1 MQKQINGFKLS
12 PQQKRLWLLQKD
24 SQVYQ
29 AYCTILL
36 EGDVKK
42 EFLKKALY
50 KLVERHEVL
59 RTVFHRIHGLKIP
72 IQVVKNS
79 VMLSFSE
86 ENLNNYENLQLEIEK
101 LFKSKNQQSFDWEKG
116 AVLQA
121 ILIALS
127 PQKHLLCISLPAVYA
142 DSITLNNLVCEL
154 SKCYA
159 ACLVEQDLPDQ
170 PLQYADIA
178 EWQNELLEA
187 EEQEAETN
195 FWRKLDLSTLES
207 LHLPSSRQS
216 TQNSEFKPEFLSVNI
231 ASDIVAKIDA
241 ISQNKQLAEYV
252 FFLTCFSILIW
263 RLTKQ
268 SNLIIGVAGDG
279 RNYEDLQE
287 SLGLL
292 AKYLPLQ
299 FHLHDDDRF
308 SDLLLQVQ
316 EATEE
321 IFELQESFCWEKN
334 IDFDGNNLEP
344 LFFPLCFE
352 FESILSKY
360 VAGNVGFSIYQKY
373 ACIDRFQV
381 KLSCVRRDN
390 CITTEFH
397 YDANVFAVEDIQRL
411 ASQFE
416 TLVASVVKNPES
428 KIAGFDILSQSERSQ
443 LLFEFNNT
451 KTAEP
456 QYQCVHHWFESQ
468 VESTPDKIA
477 VVYENQQL
485 TYTQLNQR
493 ANQLAHHLQQLGV
506 GAEVLV
512 GICVERS
519 LDLVVG
525 VLGILKAGGAYVPI
539 DPTYP
544 KERLAFILEDT
555 QAPVLLTQQRLLEI
569 LPQNGAEVICLDGD
583 FEKFASTQ
591 TTSNPSSKTNSD
603 NLAYV
608 IYTSGSTGKP
618 KGTLIHHKGLVNYLS
633 WCTQAYQVK
642 QGNGTIVHS
651 PLGFD
656 LTITSL
662 FSPLLV
668 GSQVE
673 LLPENNSIESLSN
686 ALHRSSNLS
695 LVKITPAHL
704 DLLKAQFSP
713 PKAANRTRAFIIGGE
728 NLLAENIAFW
738 QNAAPDT
745 MLVNEYGPTETVVG
759 CCVYQVP
766 TGQYHSGSIPI
777 GKPIANTK
785 LYVLD
790 QHGQLA
796 PIGVA
801 GELHIGGVGLA
812 RGYLNRP
819 DLTAEKF
826 IPNPFSTEPGERLY
840 KTGDLA
846 RYRAD
851 GILEYLGRI
860 DDQVK
865 IRGFRIE
872 LGEIEAVL
880 SQAPGV
886 QDAVAIVREDIP
898 GNRRLV
904 AYIVF
909 NQESPSS
916 INQLQVFLQQKLP
929 DYMIPSA
936 FVSLKKLPLTPN
948 GKVDRRALPAPDIRA
963 EAAYVAPRTPVEEIL
978 ATIWSQILGLEQVGI
993 YDNFLELGG
1002 DSILSIQVIAK
1013 AKQAGLQLT
1022 PQQIFDHPTIAEL
1035 ATVVGS
1041 NLTIHAEQG
1050 LITGTLPLTPIQHWF
1065 FEQNLPDPHHW
1076 NQAVLLE
1083 VNQALDP
1090 VLLEKALHHLLEHHD
1105 ALRLRFEYSE
1115 SGWQQVNASL
1125 DRAIAFTVQD
1135 LSTRSQQQQK
1145 LAIEV
1150 TTAQLQAS
1158 LNLSQ
1163 GPLVQVALFDFGYQQ
1178 PARLL
1183 IIIHHLAVDG
1193 VSWRILLE
1201 DLQTSYQQLKQGQ
1214 KINLPAKTT
1223 SFKYW
1228 AEQLQAYANSASLQQ
1243 ELNYWL
1249 ALPQQHQRITVDFP
1263 RGMNTE
1269 VTKVTVSFMLSVSET
1284 QVLLQDLPAAYRTQ
1298 INDVLL
1304 TALVYSFKLW
1314 TEQSSLL
1321 VDLEGHGREE
1331 IFDDVDLSRTVG
1343 WFTTIFPVLLDI
1355 GNAAN
1360 LTDAVQ
1366 KVKEQLR
1373 CIPNRGLGYGVLRY
1387 LSNQS
1392 EIRQKLQAQP
1402 QPEVIF
1408 NYLGQ
1413 FDQILPNLTL
1423 FSPAKESIGAT
1434 HSPRGN
1440 RRYLLEVE
1448 GMVMNGQLQLQWS
1461 YSTNLYRR
1469 ETVEKLAEGMVE
1481 ALRSLIIHC
1490 QTAEVNSCTPADF
1503 PDADIT
1509 QDQLDQVFAELTL
1522 VVCQGDCD
1530 G

>member
-1 MQKQINGFKLS
+1 MPNQINGFKIS
-12 PQQKRLWLLQKD
+12 PQQKRLWLLQKN
-24 SQVYQ
+24 SQEYQ
-29 AYCTILL
+29 AYCMIAL
-36 EGDVKK
+36 EGKLQK
-42 EFLKKALY
+42 EFLNKALY
-50 KLVERHEVL
+50 KLVERHEIL
-59 RTVFHRIHGLKIP
+59 RTTFHDVHGLKIP
-72 IQVVKNS
+72 IQVVKDN
-79 VMLSFSE
+79 VCLSLIEDDLRNHES
-86 ENLNNYENLQLEIEK
+86 LALELAN
-101 LFKSKNQQSFDWEKG
+101 LFKFNTQQSFDWEQGKI
-116 AVLQA
+116 LQA
-121 ILIALS
+121 RLIALS
-127 PQKHLLCISLPAVYA
+127 SEKHLLYISLPALYA
-142 DSITLNNLVCEL
+142 DSISLNNLVSEL

-159 ACLVEQDLPDQ
+159 ACLFGQDLPD
-170 PLQYADIA
+170 PPMQYADIA
-178 EWQNELLEA
+178 EWQNELLET

-195 FWRKLDLSTLES
+195 LWKNLDFSILQA
-207 LHLPSSRQS
+207 LHLPYFKEPLENLQ
-216 TQNSEFKPEFLSVNI
+216 FKPQWLSVNI
-231 ASDIVAKIDA
+231 ASDMVAKIDA
-241 ISQNKQLAEYV
+241 ISHNKKLADYV
-252 FFLTCFSILIW
+252 FLLTCFSMLVW

-279 RNYEDLQE
+279 RNYEELQE

-292 AKYLPLQ
+292 AKYLPLEL
-299 FHLHDDDRF
+299 HLNDNDRF
-308 SDLLLQVQ
+308 NEMLLQVQ
-316 EATEE
+316 KLTEE
-321 IFELQESFCWEKN
+321 IFDLQETFFWEKN
-334 IDFDGNNLEP
+334 VELDRNSSEP
-344 LFFPLCFE
+344 LFLPLCFE
-352 FESILSKY
+352 FESNLTKY
-360 VAGNVGFSIYQKY
+360 VAGDVGFAITQKY
-373 ACIDRFQV
+373 ACIDRFHV

-390 CITTEFH
+390 YISAEFH
-397 YDANVFAVEDIQRL
+397 YDTNLFAVEDIQRL

-416 TLVASVVKNPES
+416 TLVASVLKNPERT
-428 KIAGFDILSQSERSQ
+428 IAGFDILSQSERSQ

-456 QYQCVHHWFESQ
+456 KYPCVHHWFESQ

-485 TYTQLNQR
+485 TYNQLNQR
-493 ANQLAHHLQQLGV
+493 ANQLAHHLQKLGV
-506 GAEVLV
+506 GTEVLV

-544 KERLAFILEDT
+544 KERLAFILQDT

-569 LPQNGAEVICLDGD
+569 LPKHSAEVICLDKD
-583 FEKFASTQ
+583 LASTQ
-591 TTSNPSSKTNSD
+591 TLSNPSSQTNSE

-618 KGTLIHHKGLVNYLS
+618 KGTLISHKGLVNYLS
-633 WCTQAYQVK
+633 WCTQAYQVN

-673 LLPENNSIESLSN
+673 LLPENHGIESLSN

-704 DLLKAQFSP
+704 ELLKGQFSP
-713 PKAANRTRAFIIGGE
+713 SEAAGRTRAFIIGGE
-728 NLLAENIAFW
+728 NLLAENISFW

-745 MLVNEYGPTETVVG
+745 ILINEYGPTETVVG

-766 TGQYHSGSIPI
+766 TGQHHSGSIPI

-790 QHGQLA
+790 QYGQPT
-796 PIGVA
+796 PIGVV

-819 DLTAEKF
+819 DLSAEKF
-826 IPNPFSTEPGERLY
+826 IPNPFSAEPGERLY

-846 RYRAD
+846 RYRLD
-851 GILEYLGRI
+851 GTLEYFGRI

-886 QDAVAIVREDIP
+886 KDAVVIVREDIP
-898 GNRRLV
+898 KNQRLV
-904 AYIVF
+904 AYIVC

-916 INQLQVFLQQKLP
+916 IHQLQVFLQQKLP

-936 FVSLKKLPLTPN
+936 FVSLKNLPLTPN
-948 GKVDRRALPAPDIRA
+948 GKVDRRALPAPDQVRSA
-963 EAAYVAPRTPVEEIL
+963 ETYVAPRTSVEETL
-978 ATIWSQILGLEQVGI
+978 ANIWTQILGLEQVGI
-993 YDNFLELGG
+993 HDNFLEVGG

-1013 AKQAGLQLT
+1013 AKQAGLHLT

-1035 ATVVGS
+1035 ATLVGS
-1041 NLTIHAEQG
+1041 NLTIYAEQG

-1065 FEQNLPDPHHW
+1065 FEQNLPEPHHW

-1083 VNQALDP
+1083 VNQPLDP
-1090 VLLEKALHHLLEHHD
+1090 VLLEKALQHLLEHHD
-1105 ALRLRFEYSE
+1105 ALRLRFECCE
-1115 SGWQQVNASL
+1115 SGWQQVNANS
-1125 DRAIAFTVQD
+1125 DQAIAFTVED
-1135 LSTRSQQQQK
+1135 LSTRSPQQQK
-1145 LAIEV
+1145 LGIAETSV
-1150 TTAQLQAS
+1150 KLQAS

-1163 GPLVQVALFDFGYQQ
+1163 GPLVQFALFDLGRQQ
-1178 PARLL
+1178 SARLL
-1183 IIIHHLAVDG
+1183 IVIHHLAVDG

-1201 DLQTSYQQLKQGQ
+1201 DLQTSYQQLQQGQ

-1228 AEQLQAYANSASLQQ
+1228 AEQLQEYANSASLQQ
-1243 ELNYWL
+1243 QLSYWL
-1249 ALPQQHQRITVDFP
+1249 ALPPQQQRIPVDFM

-1269 VTKVTVSFMLSVSET
+1269 ATKATVSKFLGVSET
-1284 QVLLQDLPAAYRTQ
+1284 QALLQELPVAYRTQ

-1304 TALVYSFKLW
+1304 TALLYSFKQL
-1314 TEQSSLL
+1314 TGQSSLL
-1321 VDLEGHGREE
+1321 VDLEGHGRES
-1331 IFDDVDLSRTVG
+1331 IFEDVDLSRTVG
-1343 WFTTIFPVLLDI
+1343 WFTTIFPVLLNI
-1355 GNAAN
+1355 CNAAN
-1360 LTDAVQ
+1360 LIDAVQ
-1366 KVKEQLR
+1366 QVKEQLR
-1373 CIPNRGLGYGVLRY
+1373 CIPQRGLGYGVLRY
-1387 LSNQS
+1387 LN
-1392 EIRQKLQAQP
+1392 LQLPAQP

-1413 FDQILPNLTL
+1413 FDQTLPNLTL
-1423 FSPAKESIGAT
+1423 FSPAQESVGAT
-1434 HSPRGN
+1434 HSPEGN
-1440 RRYLLEVE
+1440 RCHVLEVE
-1448 GMVMNGQLQLQWS
+1448 GMVINGQLQLQWS
-1461 YSTNLYRR
+1461 YSTNLHRQ

-1481 ALRSLIIHC
+1481 ALRSLIA
-1490 QTAEVNSCTPADF
+1490 QSQSAEVNSYTPADF
-1503 PDADIT
+1503 PDADIS
-1509 QDQLDQVFAELTL
+1509 QDQLDQVFAELAL
-1522 VVCQGDCD
+1522 D
-1530 G
+1530 